1 MKNAVLESQDG
12 VFLLKVYVIGDFAV
26 SGASF

>member
-12 VFLLKVYVIGDFAV
+12 VSLLKVYVIGDFV
-26 SGASF
+26 SGTAF